1 MSETLPRIIA
11 ICGCKRVGKDTVAE
25 HLRDKFGYKIVKF
38 AEPLKDMLKVLFGF
52 SHEQIEIT
60 KDVVDPMWGVAPRKV
75 MQFFGTEIMQFEVQR
90 LLPNID
96 RGFFVKSLLARHKDD
111 ERIVI
116 SDMRFIHEWQA
127 IKNTHANSLIIKI
140 TRNDSPVDDHVSE
153 MELEHID
160 PDFVIENNGTLE
172 SLFAEVDRTLSYMHS
187 THKHMLT
194 KV

>member
-25 HLRDKFGYKIVKF
+25 HLRDKLGYKVVKF

-52 SHEQIEIT
+52 SHEQIEST

-116 SDMRFIHEWQA
+116 SDMRFIHEWEA
-127 IKNTHANSLIIKI
+127 IKNTHSDSLIIKI
-140 TRNDSPVDDHVSE
+140 TRNGGLVDDHVSE
-153 MELEHID
+153 KELEQIQ
-160 PDFVIENNGTLE
+160 PDLVIENNGTLE
-172 SLFAEVDRTLSYMHS
+172 SLFAQVDRALPKPMNQT
-187 THKHMLT
+187 
-194 KV
+194 